1 MLLPTLPHLC
11 RCWPLSRVFHLMV
24 LLIVLPFALTACG
37 RMESA
42 APTADDGYTVTMV
55 SQPEAPSVGPGALTI
70 TLRDPAGAPVENA
83 TLAVVGNMSH
93 AGMVPV
99 TGVVQSSA
107 GGAYKVAIDW
117 TMSGD
122 WYVDVT
128 AQVPDGEEIVRRFP
142 IRVK

>member
-1 MLLPTLPHLC
+1 MSLLTLSHL
-11 RCWPLSRVFHLMV
+11 RRIRPSSRVFCFATLLLV
-24 LLIVLPFALTACG
+24 LSFGLTACG
-37 RMESA
+37 RMQPA
-42 APTADDGYTVTMV
+42 VPATDDGYTVTMV
-55 SQPEAPSVGPGALTI
+55 SEPGAPSVGPGALTF
-70 TLRDPAGAPVENA
+70 TLRDPAGAPVEGA
-83 TLAVVGNMSH
+83 TLAVIGNMSH

-107 GGAYKVAIDW
+107 GDTYQVTIDW

-128 AQVPDGEEIVRRFP
+128 AQTPDGKEIVRRFP